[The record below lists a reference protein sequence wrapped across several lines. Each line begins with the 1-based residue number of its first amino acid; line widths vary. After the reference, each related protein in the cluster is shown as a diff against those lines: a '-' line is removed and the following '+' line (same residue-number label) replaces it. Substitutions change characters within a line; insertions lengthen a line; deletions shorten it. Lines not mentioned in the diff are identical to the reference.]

1 MSIKPIFLLSL
12 PRAGSTLLQRLLSLN
27 GGIST
32 KSEPW
37 IALPLFFA
45 LKERSVRSIYGH
57 NTLTKGISGFV
68 DSFPHG
74 IDDYYA
80 SSAKYLN
87 AMYALGAEPGSTY
100 FLDKTPRYHLIV
112 DELFKAFPDGKFI
125 FLWRNPLAVSASMIE
140 TYGKGNWNL
149 YMFWVDL
156 YSGIDSLIN
165 AFNQNSARSIA
176 VKYEDLV
183 AQPNEQI
190 MEIMDYLELEYTANS
205 VDELKNAKKMWGDRT
220 GQYKYDH
227 ISQASKDKWK
237 SVLSNPFRKTWA
249 MNYLSWIGQDRLTTM
264 GYDINILKSEIEN
277 QQTNLNHAMSDI
289 ARDIYGKIYCKYA
302 IDDIR
307 TNQSFFDNKYY
318 CKN

>member
-27 GGIST
+27 SGIST

-45 LKERSVRSIYGH
+45 FKNRSVRSIYGH
-57 NTLTKGISGFV
+57 NALTKGISGFV
-68 DSFPHG
+68 DSFPNG
-74 IDDYYA
+74 KNDYYA
-80 SSAKYLN
+80 TSANYLN
-87 AMYALGAEPGSTY
+87 TMYSLGAESGATY

-112 DELFKAFPDGKFI
+112 DELFKTFPEGKFI
-125 FLWRNPLAVSASMIE
+125 FLWRNPLAVPASMIE

-156 YSGIDSLIN
+156 YSGVDSLVN
-165 AFNQNSARSIA
+165 AFNQNSERSIS

-183 AQPNEQI
+183 AQPNEQMI
-190 MEIMDYLELEYTANS
+190 KIMDYLELEYSANT
-205 VDELKNAKKMWGDRT
+205 VDDLNSAKKMWGDRT

-237 SVLSNPFRKTWA
+237 SVLSNPFRKAWA
-249 MNYLSWIGQDRLTTM
+249 KNYLSWIGQERLNTM
-264 GYDINILKSEIEN
+264 GYDIYTLSSEIES
-277 QQTNLNHAMSDI
+277 QQGNLNHFMSDL

-307 TNQSFFDNKYY
+307 TNQLFFDRKYY